1 MFSFVASVADDG
13 IARNFQSTKFAQMES
28 FNTDRSTFSPWRRF
42 ELDVMGARP
51 SEFTVHFMV
60 LFPPSIKRFL
70 SLGNTFR
77 QNTERLVL
85 LSGEIILSVM
95 DIFEM
100 VIFGIIPK
108 LIIPSDLKLTL
119 GASPPNSR
127 SFTLRGHGDF
137 WKLKRRFFSHSI
149 FPLLLNFDPGKLFRG
164 TRIKTNRL
172 WSTGWGGFPFTRLF
186 PIFRRVFAPN
196 SFGGNRPSARTT
208 LNGLSRGSRYPNRTN
223 PVLIITLSFPSNSF
237 KGGSTFRKPPGG
249 RSSRIMPNP
258 ALINLL

>member
-1 MFSFVASVADDG
+1 
-13 IARNFQSTKFAQMES
+13 
-28 FNTDRSTFSPWRRF
+28 
-42 ELDVMGARP
+42 MGARP
-51 SEFTVHFMV
+51 SEFTVRFVV

-70 SLGNTFR
+70 SLGDTFR

-137 WKLKRRFFSHSI
+137 GKLKRRFFSHSI

-172 WSTGWGGFPFTRLF
+172 
-186 PIFRRVFAPN
+186 
-196 SFGGNRPSARTT
+196 
-208 LNGLSRGSRYPNRTN
+208 
-223 PVLIITLSFPSNSF
+223 
-237 KGGSTFRKPPGG
+237 
-249 RSSRIMPNP
+249 
-258 ALINLL
+258 